1 MDTCSICLDV
11 IKDKQLPI
19 TLSCTHRFHFTCFK
33 TYMFKTKHT
42 FYIDCPNCR
51 QLNTRLELPFKDNYK
66 NNLLALCH
74 GSVGKV
80 KCPCTTLQGLKCKKK
95 SHLFN
100 YGYCQFHNKDI
111 LPKCKYDIFCK
122 YVYHLLE
129 CPNRTWETKLYLLD
143 FTKKIIIKFPDKINE
158 IQDIYRYLF
167 VYIADAEKNEI
178 ENCYKD
184 KTILYDY
191 YDLEL
196 PPSGWINFCINRR
209 VLF

>member
-1 MDTCSICLDV
+1 METCSICLDV

-19 TLSCTHRFHFTCFK
+19 ILSCNHIFHFTCFK

-100 YGYCQFHNKDI
+100 YG
-111 LPKCKYDIFCK
+111 
-122 YVYHLLE
+122 
-129 CPNRTWETKLYLLD
+129 
-143 FTKKIIIKFPDKINE
+143 
-158 IQDIYRYLF
+158 
-167 VYIADAEKNEI
+167 
-178 ENCYKD
+178 
-184 KTILYDY
+184 
-191 YDLEL
+191 
-196 PPSGWINFCINRR
+196 
-209 VLF
+209 